1 MATPTRPVPVLSL
14 EDDGLDEPVPI
25 HLKPIQTLLAIA
37 ASASERELLS
47 CAVQEIAALLGDRAY
62 CVLIEG
68 TPRVVASTAN
78 PSLLDWPLD
87 LNRYPEISAAL
98 NERRVVAIEETREHA
113 LLRPVRGL
121 VPAGVRSIVVL
132 PLIAGGVSGALI
144 AQSTQPRAFSR
155 EAITTATL
163 VTDLTARLAALL
175 RLRDGREAQAGVP
188 VAIARAPSD
197 PHPIDAVKPAR
208 RILIVDDN
216 PDLCE
221 DVASILRDD
230 EDYDVLIACDGGTA
244 VGLAREHRPDL
255 ILLDVVMPLVDGY
268 EVARQLGEDPSTRD
282 IPILFLSGADDL
294 TTRIRQIRLRSADF
308 LSKPFSKQELVARV
322 ERSMQH
328 LAVRERLQQAAY
340 TDELTSVG
348 NLRLFHERLAAEESR
363 SARHG
368 TSVALVVIDI
378 DRLKKINDE
387 LGHAAGSTAIKA
399 VGSVLRG
406 SARAMD
412 VVTRCGGDEFVV
424 LLPHATVEV
433 GAGFARRAIQ
443 RLRDLRPAGIAVTV
457 SIGIAA
463 TIATSE
469 GSLTHLLERAD
480 AAAYRAKRQGGDRA
494 CVDDE

>member
-1 MATPTRPVPVLSL
+1 MRPLPIVPLA
-14 EDDGLDEPVPI
+14 DDGLGQAVPI
-25 HLKPIQTLLAIA
+25 YLRPLQALLTIA

-47 CAVQEIAALLGDRAY
+47 CAVREIATLLGDRAY

-68 TPRVVASTAN
+68 TPRVVASTAV

-87 LNRYPEISAAL
+87 LARYPEISAAL
-98 NERRVVAIEETREHA
+98 EQRRVIAIEDTREHA
-113 LLRPVRGL
+113 LLRPVIGL
-121 VPAGVRSIVVL
+121 VPERVRSIVVV
-132 PLIAGGVSGALI
+132 PMVAGGVTGALI
-144 AQSTQPRAFSR
+144 AQAAQPRSFSP
-155 EAITTATL
+155 AVLATASM
-163 VTDLTARLAALL
+163 VADLTARLGALL
-175 RLRDGREAQAGVP
+175 RQRDGRERQEGAP
-188 VAIARAPSD
+188 VSLMRATSD
-197 PHPIDAVKPAR
+197 SQPNDATRRAR
-208 RILIVDDN
+208 RILIVDDD

-221 DVASILRDD
+221 DVAQILRDD
-230 EDYDVLIACDGGTA
+230 ECYEVLVACDGDTA
-244 VGLAREHRPDL
+244 VALAREHHPDL
-255 ILLDVVMPLVDGY
+255 ILLDVVMPLIDGY
-268 EVARQLGEDPSTRD
+268 EVARQLSEDPSTRD
-282 IPILFLSGADDL
+282 IAILFLSGADDL

-308 LSKPFSKQELVARV
+308 LSKPFSRQELVARV

-348 NLRLFHERLAAEESR
+348 NLRLFHERLAAEEAR

-387 LGHAAGSTAIKA
+387 LGHSAGSMAIKA

-424 LLPHATVEV
+424 LLPHATLDV
-433 GAGFARRAIQ
+433 GAGFARRALQ
-443 RLRDLRPAGIAVTV
+443 RLRDFRPDGITVTV

-463 TIATSE
+463 TVATGE
-469 GSLTHLLERAD
+469 GSLTRLLERAD

-494 CVDDE
+494 CVDEG